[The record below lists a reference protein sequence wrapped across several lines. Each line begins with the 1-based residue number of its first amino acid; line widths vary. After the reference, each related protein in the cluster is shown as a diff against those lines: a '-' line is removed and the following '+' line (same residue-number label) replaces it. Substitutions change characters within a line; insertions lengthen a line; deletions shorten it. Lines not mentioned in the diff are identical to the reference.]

1 MNVKVANQIDI
12 PIRDENKSSNR
23 RFVDRRGRVE
33 GFERRSSKTEC
44 LGGVFEVFRSKFAVH
59 GVGGPKKPAGDSVTV
74 YTWYP
79 IGEPGPSGM
88 PRAYQI
94 MKKMNQP
101 TSMDTAYGSDS
112 DIRVPTPAFL

>member
-1 MNVKVANQIDI
+1 MEGDG
-12 PIRDENKSSNR
+12 SCR
-23 RFVDRRGRVE
+23 RFVDKQRRTE
-33 GFERRSSKTEC
+33 FERRISKTARS
-44 LGGVFEVFRSKFAVH
+44 GDVFEILRSKSVVDRPPTP
-59 GVGGPKKPAGDSVTV
+59 GKPPS

-101 TSMDTAYGSDS
+101 TSMDTAYGSAS

>member
-1 MNVKVANQIDI
+1 MQDSWKILTIEYKHV
-12 PIRDENKSSNR
+12 PSC
-23 RFVDRRGRVE
+23 F
-33 GFERRSSKTEC
+33 
-44 LGGVFEVFRSKFAVH
+44 
-59 GVGGPKKPAGDSVTV
+59 AGDWVTGLARGTSISKRPGCTDATGPSPAPS

-79 IGEPGPSGM
+79 IGEPGPRGM

-101 TSMDTAYGSDS
+101 TSIDTAYGSAS